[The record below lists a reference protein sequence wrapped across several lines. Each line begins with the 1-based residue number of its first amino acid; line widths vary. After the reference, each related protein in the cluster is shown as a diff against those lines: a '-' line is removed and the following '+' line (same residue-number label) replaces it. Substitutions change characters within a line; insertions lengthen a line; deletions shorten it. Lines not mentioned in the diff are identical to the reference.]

1 MSSLQN
7 SLALV
12 GGLTL
17 IGVVLYNLWTA
28 RQNAPRQAAPE
39 TSGTGTDPVLHD
51 SEAKAKGS
59 QDPTFLEDAIDIFPV
74 PEKKPPL
81 DALIDVIA

>member
-17 IGVVLYNLWTA
+17 VGVVIYNLWTA
-28 RQNAPRQAAPE
+28 RQNAPRQASPDNMVA
-39 TSGTGTDPVLHD
+39 G
-51 SEAKAKGS
+51 
-59 QDPTFLEDAIDIFPV
+59 QDPT
-74 PEKKPPL
+74 L
-81 DALIDVIA
+81 DGNAEAKGPQDSGSVSYTHLTLPTKRIV

>member
-7 SLALV
+7 SLAIV
-12 GGLTL
+12 GGVTL
-17 IGVVLYNLWTA
+17 VCVVLYNLWTA

-39 TSGTGTDPVLHD
+39 PSSGVDPVLDHSDLGRSGFQD
-51 SEAKAKGS
+51 SAYLDDE
-59 QDPTFLEDAIDIFPV
+59 IDILPT